1 MMSTGVSFIYSITSF
16 SRWENKIFLKFHFIV
31 VVVGGSGLAPLQHD
45 EERYW

>member
-1 MMSTGVSFIYSITSF
+1 MGTGVSFTYITSF

-31 VVVGGSGLAPLQHD
+31 VVGGGGVGLAPLQQN